1 MGNVAKNI
9 KIENTKIKTQNENY
23 DLAKTWQHSQSIN
36 TQYTQIKN
44 TAVDSFFFPVIRPT
58 YTNKMA
64 ASKNCSFDF
73 VSLNLDVLS
82 CQTRGKRLGQFVG
95 LFGISDN
102 QGIQVTRASDL
113 ELGLGITLADLYQL
127 GITSAS
133 LLKEITDICN
143 LLWHFK
149 YYKYTARNKK
159 GNCE

>member
-1 MGNVAKNI
+1 M
-9 KIENTKIKTQNENY
+9 KIT
-23 DLAKTWQHSQSIN
+23 DLAKTWQHSQLIN

-44 TAVDSFFFPVIRPT
+44 TAVDTFFFPVIRPT
-58 YTNKMA
+58 FTNKMA

-82 CQTRGKRLGQFVG
+82 CQTRRKRLGQFVG

-159 GNCE
+159 GICE